1 MGKSTFSMAICHFQ
15 VRFLYVYQAGLPGT
29 PALDRGNSP
38 PDGEVMVNRGDI
50 TGDDVNLML
59 MIYGYNVYMYACI
72 YVYANMYMYVYIYIY
87 VVM

>member
-1 MGKSTFSMAICHFQ
+1 MAICHFQ

-50 TGDDVNLML
+50 TGVDVNLML
-59 MIYGYNVYMYACI
+59 MIYGYNHVYIYVYVCMHVYMY
-72 YVYANMYMYVYIYIY
+72 IYI
-87 VVM
+87 